1 MRRIRLVLV
10 TSVLLL
16 AFGRAAVADAAEATT
31 LQFGVTGGA
40 NAVFV
45 FDRTAKPRAI
55 VLRTTRVGVT
65 GSRIEVTVDKVKTPV
80 LSHFFAAGECK
91 FGDAG
96 SACEVIIPAKDPA
109 YRAILSRFK
118 SGRLA
123 RVTVMDAGVMT
134 MDETA
139 SLEGFA
145 HALR

>member
-1 MRRIRLVLV
+1 MRRVRLVLV
-10 TSVLLL
+10 TSVLLF
-16 AFGRAAVADAAEATT
+16 AIGTAAVAEAPEATT
-31 LQFGVTGGA
+31 LQVGAADGA

-55 VLRTTRVGVT
+55 VLRTTRVGVA
-65 GSRIEVTVDKVKTPV
+65 GSRIEVTVDKAKTPV
-80 LSHFFAAGECK
+80 LSHVFAAGECK

-96 SACEVIIPAKDPA
+96 SACEIVIPATNPA

-123 RVTVMDAGVMT
+123 RVTIMDAGVMK

-139 SLEGFA
+139 SLDGFA